1 MQQKIRLSSLL
12 VLMLLGLRVSAQ
24 SPQNTQK
31 DKVLQQ
37 LLFQGLT
44 MAHFAPQTVD
54 DAFSEKAY
62 ALYIERLDYG
72 KRYFLTEDI
81 EEFNAYRTLLDNQY
95 LAGQTDFFD
104 LTQKRYF
111 QRIREVEEDVFKIL
125 DKPFDLDKKE
135 TLELDGEKR
144 SFLAS
149 EKERR
154 ELWRKILKQQVV
166 ARVADQ
172 LENQKKRKE
181 KGEEVEEKSTK
192 VLEKE
197 AREGVL
203 NSQKEIFRRMTELKR
218 EDILATYINAAASVY
233 DPHTSYFPPKD
244 KENFDIRMSGQLEGI
259 GATLTSREG
268 YVRIQRIVPGGPAW
282 KQGDAEAEDI
292 ILKVA
297 QGDEEP
303 VSIVDMRLDEAV
315 QLIRGK
321 KGTEVRL
328 TLKKVDETV
337 KEISIIRDVVVMEET
352 YAKSAVLEDNG
363 HKLGYIYLPS
373 FYADFSGKGGRSC
386 AKDVRKEV
394 EKLKAQN
401 VEGIVLDLRNNGGGS
416 LQDVVEMAGLF
427 IEDGPI
433 VQVKARG
440 QQPIMLKDEDKKVV
454 YDGPLAVMVNG
465 FSASASE
472 ILAAAMQDYG
482 RALIVG
488 TAHTF
493 GKGTVQRFVNLDQF
507 IPGQMED
514 IKPLGDLK
522 LTIQKFYRINGGA
535 TQMRGVI
542 PDVVLPDVYAKLDYG
557 EKDEE
562 YTMPWDEIKAAKY
575 KRYESL
581 SALEALEANSQERV
595 EENEIFQRILKNAD
609 FIKAQRDKTVIP
621 ISLAEY
627 IAFDKAR
634 DKEAEQYRD
643 MTAHN
648 DDLAVLPLT
657 EPTNEADDTLEE
669 ANKRWKKDLVGDVYL
684 EEMLYIFRDMLEQGT
699 QIQQPDAVQKGD

>member
-111 QRIREVEEDVFKIL
+111 QCIAEVEEDVFKIL

-144 SFLAS
+144 SFLKTA
-149 EKERR
+149 KERR

-166 ARVADQ
+166 ARVANQ

-181 KGEEVEEKSTK
+181 KGEEVEEKSIK
-192 VLEKE
+192 ELEKE

-203 NSQKEIFRRMTELKR
+203 KSQKEIFRRMSELKR

-282 KQGDAEAEDI
+282 KQGEAEAEDI

-328 TLKKVDETV
+328 TLKKVDETI

-386 AKDVRKEV
+386 AKDIRKEI

-522 LTIQKFYRINGGA
+522 LTVQKFYRINGGA

-581 SALEALEANSQERV
+581 SALEALEAKSQERV
-595 EENEIFQRILKNAD
+595 AGNEVFQRIIKNAD
-609 FIKAQRDKTVIP
+609 FIKTQREQTIIP
-621 ISLAEY
+621 ISLEEY
-627 IAFDKAR
+627 IAFDQAR

-699 QIQQPDAVQKGD
+699 QIQQPDAVQKGE